1 MSVRGK
7 GWEAYLNDAPE
18 RVVDVI
24 ENAPFP
30 LADYDG
36 SKLTYKDK
44 KRGMV
49 TFKGGNGRGHINM
62 KSGMESVV
70 YFDPAF
76 CEPPHV
82 PINIPDPVLARHSD
96 SEVLREFENL

>member
-1 MSVRGK
+1 
-7 GWEAYLNDAPE
+7 
-18 RVVDVI
+18 
-24 ENAPFP
+24 
-30 LADYDG
+30 
-36 SKLTYKDK
+36 
-44 KRGMV
+44 
-49 TFKGGNGRGHINM
+49 
-62 KSGMESVV
+62 V